1 MVFCC
6 NLHSLTFHSALSIV
20 LPSIFLCKTN
30 ASAPEFLT
38 EIIRPSSSFFSQPY
52 AVLNVHACME
62 KVNANI
68 SIFLRL

>member
-6 NLHSLTFHSALSIV
+6 NLHSLTFLRKSIV

-68 SIFLRL
+68 SIFLWF